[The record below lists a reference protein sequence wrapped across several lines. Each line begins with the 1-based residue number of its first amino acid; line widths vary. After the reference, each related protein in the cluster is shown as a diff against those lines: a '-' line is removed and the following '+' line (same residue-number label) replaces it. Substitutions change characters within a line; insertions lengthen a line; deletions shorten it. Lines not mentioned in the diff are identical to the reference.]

1 MSVEESQIS
10 AVRQVTLWGAVVNV
24 VLAVLKVWSGVLTH
38 SQALIADGVHSF
50 SDLLTDISIW
60 VGVRYWDQPPDEC
73 HPYGHGR
80 IETLVSVFIG
90 GVLAIVAFE
99 LGNEAVERLANPVAV
114 KNPWLIFTAALISIF
129 SKEGLFRWTVTVARK
144 CRSRA
149 LLANAWHHRSD
160 ALSSIP
166 VLFSVLGMWIW
177 PEHDFFDVI
186 AAVVV
191 VFMLLIASGKILI
204 PALGELIDKS
214 AGIDTEWIE
223 KEMVHFPEVLEIHKV
238 RSRKAGG
245 SVWLDFHM
253 LVDAGMTVR
262 SAHDIA
268 SKVKR
273 YLMDKDERLADVLI
287 HIEPICETLQ
297 D

>member
-1 MSVEESQIS
+1 MSTESSQIK

-24 VLAVLKVWSGVLTH
+24 VLALLKVWAGMITR

-50 SDLLTDISIW
+50 SDLLTDVSIW

-90 GVLAIVAFE
+90 GVLAFVAFE
-99 LGNEAVERLANPVAV
+99 LGNEALHRLTDPVPV
-114 KNPWLIFTAALISIF
+114 VNPWLIFTAALISVF
-129 SKEGLFRWTVTVARK
+129 SKEGLFRWTVAVART
-144 CRSRA
+144 CSSRA

-160 ALSSIP
+160 ALSSLP

-177 PEHDFFDVI
+177 PEHNYFDVI
-186 AAVVV
+186 AAIVV

-204 PALGELIDKS
+204 PALGELVDKN
-214 AGIDTEWIE
+214 AGIDSAWIE
-223 KEMVHFPEVLEIHKV
+223 KEMTHFPEVLEIHKV

-253 LVDAGMTVR
+253 LVAADMTVR
-262 SAHDIA
+262 DAHDIA
-268 SKVKR
+268 SRMKHH
-273 YLMDKDERLADVLI
+273 LMQKDERLADVLI
-287 HIEPICETLQ
+287 HVEPECETLRE
-297 D
+297 